1 MKKLFQNLLYKKLG
15 ILLIFIG
22 LILVSFSGVNAQQDI
37 SPRLSVSPHTFELDV
52 FLGEV
57 RNEKIEVSN
66 LSQVAIPIL
75 ARAIDFTIADESGGM
90 SFDETL
96 EAPFISSWQWFN
108 IENPNFILEPGE
120 TKEVNFS
127 ISVPENA
134 EIGGH
139 YSVILFEPQLPS
151 FYFKEGQ
158 PRAIPVIG
166 VLFLLSVKTLT
177 LEPETGEGLQ
187 VIEFSLPKEGRIAVL
202 ENFFSK
208 ALGSIVQAAE
218 FNILEKAPTN
228 FILRIKNNDI
238 YHIKPYGKI
247 LIYNLFGKKVG
258 EIGVP
263 QKTIM
268 PGKIRSF
275 PVKFSPPAGTSEK
288 LKWLPASI
296 SDFLIENF
304 FVGRYR
310 AELEIH
316 EKTRIGTQKDT
327 KDFRVVSCGE
337 ANNLCSL
344 VFWSLPW
351 KFWLPFLIIFI
362 FLIFFVIKFR
372 RRIKLAL
379 KILFSQKTA
388 EIKK

>member
-1 MKKLFQNLLYKKLG
+1 MYRPTLKLG
-15 ILLIFIG
+15 ILLAFFCLMFVFI
-22 LILVSFSGVNAQQDI
+22 SGVKAQGEI
-37 SPRLSVSPHTFELDV
+37 SPRLSVSPHTFDLDV
-52 FLGEV
+52 FPGET

-66 LSQVAIPIL
+66 FSQVAIPIL
-75 ARAIDFTIADESGGM
+75 ARATDFTIADESGGM
-90 SFDETL
+90 SFDQSL
-96 EAPFISSWQWFN
+96 EEPFVSSWRWFSF
-108 IENPNFILEPGE
+108 EKPNFILEPGE
-120 TKEVNFS
+120 TKEINFS
-127 ISVPENA
+127 ISVPKDA

-177 LEPETGEGLQ
+177 LESETGEGLQ
-187 VIEFSLPKEGRIAVL
+187 VVEFSLPKEGRILAL
-202 ENFFSK
+202 EKFFTK
-208 ALGSIVQAAE
+208 ALGSIAQAAE
-218 FNILEKAPTN
+218 FNIFEKAPKN

-258 EIGVP
+258 EIEVP

-275 PVKFSPPAGTSEK
+275 PVKFSPPVETSEK
-288 LKWLPASI
+288 LKWLPASL

-304 FVGRYR
+304 FVGKYQAKLILEAKSPLT
-310 AELEIH
+310 AEILQSTPVIL
-316 EKTRIGTQKDT
+316 T
-327 KDFRVVSCGE
+327 F
-337 ANNLCSL
+337 
-344 VFWSLPW
+344 FSLPW
-351 KFWLPFLIIFI
+351 KFWLPFFVIFI

-372 RRIKLAL
+372 SRIKLAL
-379 KILFSQKTA
+379 KILLSPRSNSPTA
-388 EIKK
+388 KPPDVGRRAAL